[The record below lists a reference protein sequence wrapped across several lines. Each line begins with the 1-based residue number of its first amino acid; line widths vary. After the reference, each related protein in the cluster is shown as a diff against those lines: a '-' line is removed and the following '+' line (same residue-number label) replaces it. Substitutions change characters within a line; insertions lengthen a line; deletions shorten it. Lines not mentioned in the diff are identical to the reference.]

1 MKKNLFISLFLG
13 SAILTYAQTSTELD
27 TIYANDKMN
36 VALLFP
42 NPIVQ
47 GITGSENFVFTYN
60 REFKQNLGLLQATKG
75 SDSNLLIVDSKGF
88 VFSYIISYKSSLNTF
103 NYFLSDSSSI
113 GNLKKIDHTDKAE
126 FRSLDSLHS
135 NDENL
140 LKFCKFLIHRKVKK
154 PIARKKSY
162 DIILSL
168 DDVVFEEDKFYMTI
182 GIKNTS
188 SLDYDLN
195 FLRSYIQTK
204 KMGKKTSMQRILKV
218 PVYQYRFPEKI
229 EAKSSNRVILV
240 FPKFSLSRDKKF
252 IFELNEKNGERNMK
266 LFIKN
271 KFINDPN

>member
-1 MKKNLFISLFLG
+1 MKKNLFISLFLC
-13 SAILTYAQTSTELD
+13 SAILTCAQTTPVLD
-27 TIYANDKMN
+27 TIYANEQMN
-36 VALLFP
+36 VALYFP
-42 NPIVQ
+42 SPIIQ
-47 GITGSENFVFTYN
+47 GITGSENFAFTYN
-60 REFKQNLGLLQATKG
+60 RESQQNLGLLQATMG
-75 SDSNLLIVDSKGF
+75 SDSNLLIVDNKGF
-88 VFSYIISYKSSLNTF
+88 IFSYILRYKPSLSKL

-113 GNLKKIDHTDKAE
+113 GNLNTIGYDDKVA
-126 FRSLDSLHS
+126 FKATDSLQG
-135 NDENL
+135 NNENL
-140 LKFCKFLIHRKVKK
+140 LKFFKFLILRKVKK

-168 DDVVFEEDKFYMTI
+168 DDIVFEEDKFYMTI

-188 SLDYDLN
+188 GLDYDLN

-204 KMGKKTSMQRILKV
+204 KMGKKTSMQRLLKV

-229 EAKSSNRVILV
+229 EAKSSHRVILV

-266 LFIKN
+266 LVIKN